1 MNKEILT
8 KNVKSKLKNIAL
20 VIIGTLVLSF
30 GTSVFILPNELIIG
44 GMSGMGIILAGII
57 PLEVFTP
64 ELIITILTWLIFFL
78 GFIVLGRN
86 FALKTLVS
94 TFVYPLGLSLFA
106 IFRSE
111 DFLDGFFVINSASE
125 TQLLLSSI
133 FGGIIIG
140 LGCAITFIGGGS
152 TGGTDI
158 LGFIVCKLFPKVK
171 SSLAIGIID
180 GLIVVLGMFF
190 TGSLIRTLIG
200 IFAVVMSTTMI
211 DKVFIGSSRA
221 FVAYI
226 ITERSDAVTK
236 EIIDRMN
243 RTTTVLN
250 ATGGFS
256 GREQRLVMVSFS
268 IREYSE
274 LIALINRTDK
284 NAFVTIHR
292 AHEVNGEGWTR

>member
-1 MNKEILT
+1 MIKDLFTRNIKE
-8 KNVKSKLKNIAL
+8 KLKNMAL
-20 VIIGTLVLSF
+20 VILGTLILAF

-64 ELIITILTWLIFFL
+64 ELIITILTWVIFLL

-106 IFRSE
+106 TFRSE
-111 DFLDGFFVINSASE
+111 NFLDGFFIIDSSSE

-133 FGGIIIG
+133 FGGILIG
-140 LGCAITFIGGGS
+140 LGCAITFLGGGS
-152 TGGTDI
+152 SGGTDI
-158 LGFIVCKLFPKVK
+158 LGFILCKIFPKTK
-171 SSLAIGIID
+171 SSMAIGIID
-180 GLIVVLGMFF
+180 GVIVVLGMFF
-190 TGSLIRTLIG
+190 TGELMRTLIG

-211 DKVFIGSSRA
+211 DKVFIGASRA

-226 ITERSDAVTK
+226 ITDKSDDVTR
-236 EIIDRMN
+236 EIIDKMN

-250 ATGGFS
+250 AKGGFS

-274 LIALINRTDK
+274 LIALMSRTDK

-292 AHEVNGEGWTR
+292 AHEINGEGWTR

>member
-180 GLIVVLGMFF
+180 GLIVLLGMFF

>member
-8 KNVKSKLKNIAL
+8 KNVKSKLKNMAL

-64 ELIITILTWLIFFL
+64 ELIITILTWIIFFL

-158 LGFIVCKLFPKVK
+158 LGFIVCKLFPKIK

-180 GLIVVLGMFF
+180 GLIVLLGMFF

>member
-1 MNKEILT
+1 
-8 KNVKSKLKNIAL
+8 
-20 VIIGTLVLSF
+20 
-30 GTSVFILPNELIIG
+30 
-44 GMSGMGIILAGII
+44 
-57 PLEVFTP
+57 
-64 ELIITILTWLIFFL
+64 
-78 GFIVLGRN
+78 
-86 FALKTLVS
+86 
-94 TFVYPLGLSLFA
+94 
-106 IFRSE
+106 
-111 DFLDGFFVINSASE
+111 
-125 TQLLLSSI
+125 
-133 FGGIIIG
+133 
-140 LGCAITFIGGGS
+140 
-152 TGGTDI
+152 
-158 LGFIVCKLFPKVK
+158 
-171 SSLAIGIID
+171 
-180 GLIVVLGMFF
+180 
-190 TGSLIRTLIG
+190 
-200 IFAVVMSTTMI
+200 MI